1 MAMNRYLRM
10 TLRRY
15 LVVLLE
21 KFDLNWFR
29 HLNYFE
35 FHLQLIHFHLV
46 VALESTK
53 NKRCK
58 IVVKFDRHYDTFHMC
73 V

>member
-21 KFDLNWFR
+21 KFDLNWFQ

-46 VALESTK
+46 EVLESTK
-53 NKRCK
+53 NTMCK
-58 IVVKFDRHYDTFHMC
+58 IIVNFDRHNDTFHMG